1 MKKWNEWYQILG
13 ENKLFLI
20 LYMMKPSNTHDSAL
34 KNCIYFTWHFKV
46 NASGDLEITEEAV
59 VGLIDQRIAEG
70 QKEVDYSS
78 LSLEEIDALEDEEDE
93 RVLQVLV

>member
-1 MKKWNEWYQILG
+1 M
-13 ENKLFLI
+13 
-20 LYMMKPSNTHDSAL
+20 
-34 KNCIYFTWHFKV
+34 

>member
-1 MKKWNEWYQILG
+1 MTL
-13 ENKLFLI
+13 
-20 LYMMKPSNTHDSAL
+20 L
-34 KNCIYFTWHFKV
+34 KITWHFKV